1 MKDYRDIILRPV
13 ITEKSMKLMADDNK
27 VTFKVAPTAN
37 KIEVRNAVEKLFNVK
52 VTNVNILNTA
62 DKKKRVG
69 RHTGVVRGFKKAVV
83 TLAEGSSIN
92 LSAKSKTGRRRYFL
106 YKHCVTGGT
115 KGHAYQEI

>member
-1 MKDYRDIILRPV
+1 M
-13 ITEKSMKLMADDNK
+13 EN
-27 VTFKVAPTAN
+27 
-37 KIEVRNAVEKLFNVK
+37 LFNVK

-92 LSAKSKTGRRRYFL
+92 LFG
-106 YKHCVTGGT
+106 
-115 KGHAYQEI
+115 EE

>member
-62 DKKKRVG
+62 DKK
-69 RHTGVVRGFKKAVV
+69 
-83 TLAEGSSIN
+83 
-92 LSAKSKTGRRRYFL
+92 
-106 YKHCVTGGT
+106 
-115 KGHAYQEI
+115 

>member
-13 ITEKSMKLMADDNK
+13 ITEKSMKLKADVNK

-69 RHTGVVRGFKKAVV
+69 RQTGVVRGFKKAVV

-92 LSAKSKTGRRRYFL
+92 LFG
-106 YKHCVTGGT
+106 
-115 KGHAYQEI
+115 EE

>member
-69 RHTGVVRGFKKAVV
+69 RQTGVVRGFKKAVV

-92 LSAKSKTGRRRYFL
+92 LFG
-106 YKHCVTGGT
+106 
-115 KGHAYQEI
+115 EE

>member
-27 VTFKVAPTAN
+27 VTFKVAKDAN
-37 KIEVRNAVEKLFNVK
+37 KIEVRNAVEKLFNVE

-69 RHTGVVRGFKKAVV
+69 RHTGVVHGFKKAVV
-83 TLAEGSSIN
+83 TLAEGSSID
-92 LSAKSKTGRRRYFL
+92 LLG
-106 YKHCVTGGT
+106 
-115 KGHAYQEI
+115 EE

>member
-13 ITEKSMKLMADDNK
+13 ITEKSMKLKADDNK

-69 RHTGVVRGFKKAVV
+69 RQTGVVRGFKKAVV

-92 LSAKSKTGRRRYFL
+92 LFG
-106 YKHCVTGGT
+106 
-115 KGHAYQEI
+115 EE

>member
-62 DKKKRVG
+62 EKKKRVG

-92 LSAKSKTGRRRYFL
+92 LFG
-106 YKHCVTGGT
+106 
-115 KGHAYQEI
+115 EE